1 MRVAFVVDPLDR
13 LQPHHDTSVALMEAL
28 QQRGH
33 DVFALE
39 MPELYA
45 AAGGTWAT
53 VRQLQL
59 FPAQPDWYR
68 ASQKERV
75 ALSTMDAVWMRKD
88 PPVDDAYV
96 TATQLLSLIGG
107 KTLVLN
113 SPASLLVANEKL
125 FTLRFSNWM
134 PETIVS
140 REKQV
145 ILEFVAARDRAVLKP
160 LDGKGGEGVFVL
172 RAGDSNLNSLI
183 EISTRFGSIP
193 VIVQEYLPAA
203 KDGDKRILLLD
214 GEPLGAVNRIPG
226 QGDFRGNVAAG
237 GSVAKVEITERER
250 QMCAEIGP
258 VLRANQLFFV
268 GIDVIGERL
277 TEVNVTSPTML
288 KEMAHLNGRD
298 LGAEV
303 VEWLERKLAA
313 PPG

>member
-39 MPELYA
+39 ISDMYA
-45 AAGGTWAT
+45 AAGSTWADI
-53 VRQLQL
+53 RRLQV
-59 FPAQPDWYR
+59 FPGKVGWYQ
-68 ASQKERV
+68 ASSRESV
-75 ALSTMDAVWMRKD
+75 PLSTMDAVWMRKD

-113 SPASLLVANEKL
+113 NPAGLLVANEKL
-125 FTLRFSNWM
+125 FALQFSNWT
-134 PETIVS
+134 PETIVT
-140 REKQV
+140 RQKQA
-145 ILEFVAARDRAVLKP
+145 ILDFVSERDRAVLKP
-160 LDGKGGEGVFVL
+160 LDGKGGEGIFVL
-172 RAGDSNLNSLI
+172 QAGDRNLNSLI
-183 EISTRFGSIP
+183 EVSTRFGTLP
-193 VIVQEYLPAA
+193 VMVQEYLPAA

-226 QGDFRGNVAAG
+226 QGDFRGNIAAG
-237 GSVAKVEITERER
+237 GSVARVDITERER
-250 QMCAEIGP
+250 QMCGEIGP

-288 KEMAHLNGRD
+288 KEIAQLSGKD
-298 LGAEV
+298 LGVDV
-303 VEWLERKLAA
+303 VEWLERKLAS
-313 PPG
+313 

>member
-13 LQPHHDTSVALMEAL
+13 LQPHHDTSVALMESL

-33 DVFALE
+33 DVYALE
-39 MPELYA
+39 VSDLYA
-45 AAGGTWAT
+45 ATDGTWAT
-53 VRQLQL
+53 VQRLQL
-59 FPAQPDWYR
+59 FPGQSDWYR
-68 ASQKERV
+68 AGKKERV
-75 ALSTMDAVWMRKD
+75 ALSAMDAVWMRKD
-88 PPVDDAYV
+88 PPVDEAYV
-96 TATQLLSLIGG
+96 TATQLLSLVGG

-113 SPASLLVANEKL
+113 NPASLLVANEKL

-145 ILEFVAARDRAVLKP
+145 ILEFVAERERAVLKP

-172 RAGDSNLNSLI
+172 QAGDRNLNSLI
-183 EISTRFGSIP
+183 EISTRFGTIP

-237 GSVAKVEITERER
+237 GSVAKVDITDSER

-288 KEMAHLNGRD
+288 KEMAQLNGRD
-298 LGAEV
+298 LGTEV
-303 VEWLERKLAA
+303 IEWLEQKLAS
-313 PPG
+313 

>member
-1 MRVAFVVDPLDR
+1 MRVAFVIDPLDR
-13 LQPHHDTSVALMEAL
+13 LQPHHDTSVALMESL

-33 DVFALE
+33 DVYALE
-39 MPELYA
+39 VSDLYA
-45 AAGGTWAT
+45 ATGGTWAT
-53 VRQLQL
+53 VQRLQL
-59 FPAQPDWYR
+59 FPGQSDWYR
-68 ASQKERV
+68 ASEKERV

-88 PPVDDAYV
+88 PPVDKAYV
-96 TATQLLSLIGG
+96 TATQLLSLVGG

-113 SPASLLVANEKL
+113 NPASLLVANEKL

-145 ILEFVAARDRAVLKP
+145 ILEFVAERERAVLKP

-172 RAGDSNLNSLI
+172 QAGDRNLNSLI
-183 EISTRFGSIP
+183 EISTRFGTIP

-288 KEMAHLNGRD
+288 KEMAQLNGRD
-298 LGAEV
+298 LGTEV
-303 VEWLERKLAA
+303 IEWLEQKLAS
-313 PPG
+313 